1 MPDATDETNARA
13 ATSEETRRYAE
24 LNIGDEEFVIYD
36 RENHQA
42 WLQST
47 VAVPVE
53 ERGRRAVPPR
63 RRTASRDRTSGFR
76 YARALSLSWICGHP
90 LPCHRCGSSPR
101 TRFSNPRPAGLAVH
115 VRRANAVLPSRQGTS
130 NASPTPTETR

>member
-1 MPDATDETNARA
+1 MPDVTDETNART
-13 ATSEETRRYAE
+13 ATSEQTRRYAE

-53 ERGRRAVPPR
+53 E
-63 RRTASRDRTSGFR
+63 
-76 YARALSLSWICGHP
+76 IC
-90 LPCHRCGSSPR
+90 
-101 TRFSNPRPAGLAVH
+101 
-115 VRRANAVLPSRQGTS
+115 
-130 NASPTPTETR
+130 

>member
-1 MPDATDETNARA
+1 MMVDRKGVSGGTDEAATPTQISMPDATDETNARA

-24 LNIGDEEFVIYD
+24 LNIGGEEFVIYD

-53 ERGRRAVPPR
+53 E
-63 RRTASRDRTSGFR
+63 T
-76 YARALSLSWICGHP
+76 C
-90 LPCHRCGSSPR
+90 
-101 TRFSNPRPAGLAVH
+101 
-115 VRRANAVLPSRQGTS
+115 
-130 NASPTPTETR
+130 

>member
-1 MPDATDETNARA
+1 MSTNATDDTNDAR
-13 ATSEETRRYAE
+13 SEEPARRYAE

-53 ERGRRAVPPR
+53 E
-63 RRTASRDRTSGFR
+63 
-76 YARALSLSWICGHP
+76 IC
-90 LPCHRCGSSPR
+90 
-101 TRFSNPRPAGLAVH
+101 
-115 VRRANAVLPSRQGTS
+115 
-130 NASPTPTETR
+130 

>member
-1 MPDATDETNARA
+1 MMVDRKGVSGGTDEAATPTQIPMPDATDETNARV

-53 ERGRRAVPPR
+53 E
-63 RRTASRDRTSGFR
+63 T
-76 YARALSLSWICGHP
+76 C
-90 LPCHRCGSSPR
+90 
-101 TRFSNPRPAGLAVH
+101 
-115 VRRANAVLPSRQGTS
+115 
-130 NASPTPTETR
+130 